1 MFDDNDPGFGGQD
14 GADGSGGVAFGSY
27 DGSVPAE
34 IRADEAVVH
43 IWEIDDVTEKPAEA
57 DKPLR
62 VTVRVR
68 SLTQPE
74 ADSVFM
80 SFSDFKPDMDQRAR
94 IMRQREINA
103 LCAATGSPS
112 IRDKAALIG
121 KRFKAGVKWRESGGF
136 WNANFKGVVAV
147 SDAECEAAGIP
158 PI

>member
-1 MFDDNDPGFGGQD
+1 MFSDTDPNFGGDNGQAAGD
-14 GADGSGGVAFGSY
+14 GGAFGSY

-34 IRADEAVVH
+34 IRADEARTH
-43 IWEIDDVTEKPAEA
+43 IWEIDDVSEKPAEA

-62 VTVRVR
+62 VTIRVR

-80 SFSDFKPDMDQRAR
+80 SFSDFRPDMDQRAR

-112 IRDKAALIG
+112 IRDKAALVG

-136 WNANFKGVVAV
+136 WNANFKGVEAV
-147 SDAECEAAGIP
+147 TDAECEAAGIP